1 MRTLDRAGLKFG
13 YSCFINFGISRVYLL
28 RTPLGGAVFEIFASF
43 WTRLDSPEA
52 ARPFATSPS
61 PVAAKLPEIAA
72 IQSHS
77 SGGYGL
83 RCFTIAV

>member
-1 MRTLDRAGLKFG
+1 MRTVDRALSKFR
-13 YSCFINFGISRVYLL
+13 YSCFIDIGISSMYLL
-28 RTPLGGAVFEIFASF
+28 RKPLGGAVFEIFASF

-61 PVAAKLPEIAA
+61 PVAAKLPEILA
-72 IQSHS
+72 ILGHS